1 MRERREAKKRQEERL
16 GKNIEEEV
24 VEKTEAEL
32 VLVESKTSYFT
43 KVQYE
48 KLNKRIDDA
57 NYRLKEQQ
65 AVVDRLDKTT
75 SNLIQEIKEK
85 RERKGLPSDILWAAR

>member
-24 VEKTEAEL
+24 VEKTEEENI
-32 VLVESKTSYFT
+32 LVESKTSYFT
-43 KVQYE
+43 IDQYS
-48 KLNKRIDDA
+48 KLSKRISDA

-65 AVVDRLDKTT
+65 TVVDRLDKTT
-75 SNLIQEIKEK
+75 GNLIQEIKEK
-85 RERKGLPSDILWAAR
+85 RERKGLSSDIL